1 MEQSEYLFTP
11 KLMGEL
17 HMPKAQYPMYE
28 ACTKPTVRVQRQRCA
43 GGVIVLAFL
52 PWTLEAGC

>member
-1 MEQSEYLFTP
+1 MEPSEYLFTP

-17 HMPKAQYPMYE
+17 HTPKAQYPVYE
-28 ACTKPTVRVQRQRCA
+28 ACTKPAVRVQGQRGA
-43 GGVIVLAFL
+43 GGVVLAFQ